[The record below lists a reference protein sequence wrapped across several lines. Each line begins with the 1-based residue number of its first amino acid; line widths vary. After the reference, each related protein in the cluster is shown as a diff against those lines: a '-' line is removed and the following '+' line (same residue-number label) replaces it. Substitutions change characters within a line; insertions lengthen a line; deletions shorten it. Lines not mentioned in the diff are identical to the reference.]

1 LAQDQRFPR
10 NIGKANNCA
19 DHHLRKQG
27 EDAREEQSVSRPSA
41 VLIVCATLGATPG
54 LAHAG
59 ACSDQIAQLRQAA
72 QVDHEPTPE
81 SVNQS
86 QSYDQLMF
94 AAALAEAEAL
104 AADGN
109 ELDCLVAARRAKE
122 MLAPG

>member
-1 LAQDQRFPR
+1 M
-10 NIGKANNCA
+10 
-19 DHHLRKQG
+19 
-27 EDAREEQSVSRPSA
+27 SRPSA
-41 VLIVCATLGATPG
+41 VLIVCAALGATTG

-59 ACSDQIAQLRQAA
+59 ACSNQIAQLRQAA

-86 QSYDQLMF
+86 KTFDQLMF

-104 AADGN
+104 DAYGN
-109 ELDCLVAARRAKE
+109 EPDCLVAARRAKE